1 MYNPSKI
8 SRERTPPPLPLL
20 LLVLRTF
27 TYSILLISHQYCH
40 ALHILTANL
49 CLNILHV

>member
-8 SRERTPPPLPLL
+8 SRERPPTPLP